1 LDLKLGNRGLVLIG
15 PVGSNADFEG
25 TTDATFNTA
34 IASLPP
40 QGGVLG
46 VLAGTYTFNFT
57 VSLPESVHV
66 VGVHPSSVTIQ
77 GTGNFP
83 VFNLTG
89 DNSNLE
95 FLTIENPSAIS
106 LPVINLIGNN
116 TSILGCHVHNYM
128 LLGVRMV
135 GSNSCVK
142 GCRIASDSSG
152 IWLLGLYQLVEN
164 CSFSGLLVNSALR
177 FESSLCSALSNMIS
191 DTVTGPSYLIPSISC
206 VNNKL
211 VANHFGT
218 SVAVSASS
226 DLGTG
231 TIRYANTPDTP
242 AANENNFLLALQT
255 YTGQPTLDS
264 TEMVLTETYV
274 PPPQPQHFAHD
285 TAADKDATAILSSLD
300 RVIQKIYEERSWILT
315 SADPVFDSVGA
326 PTAGV
331 FSWDGTA
338 LTWPDFAIRSLVPD
352 AVWTISA
359 SSSAIAAG
367 EALVLDVDRSI
378 PGGITPTIKTLSLLL
393 ENPSDAN
400 QFVLA
405 FSPVSS
411 VLVWT
416 EGFRLL
422 TSLISFD
429 VDGLPLPINRFVG
442 IPTDPRNTPVMPSS
456 SFAIGDDLTEKISSQ
471 SSLLHSLY
479 EKTNLWEYSDNSI
492 DMTPAVGSWLALI
505 NNAPEVNPPTHLIQI
520 KGTTYGLFPNF
531 GVYRWYRE
539 TPSDNPGS
547 WGALLGN
554 PVPPPSVSGV
564 PYASMSYVGTNLA
577 LLTCAGQIVIWDV
590 DALVWPTAT
599 PTTNLSLPLPS
610 TRSGD
615 AAGQCDFAFQTPDY
629 SIFTLLDGRTLL
641 YFQSLNI
648 LSETQRVFTETARG
662 TALLGRHVKDSGLNV
677 VREHWTDT
685 VDNGAYAT
693 LQGLPLSSL
702 VSPAVE
708 IPPQIYSA
716 ALSAVQWDKLA
727 HESFSYD
734 PNSGSFLIVAYSG
747 SNYYILG
754 GGHGGSKLL
763 SAVTIG
769 TTAPFTDFTPHGWL
783 TSVGTQEVICFGAT
797 NSYFEFTVVVGK
809 PLSGA
814 LGSPPFSW
822 TKTVLGGVNSNKGA
836 VGVIDFYD
844 NKGTGNIHILAS
856 DLARGSRPTWW
867 KYSRQTLAWTS
878 ETLADAGGSVILPQ
892 AVAGSFTY
900 DATTARMAGY
910 GIASSSIRFL
920 IGDAARANRPTLF
933 SFNGTS
939 YSGIRLSE
947 TPLVAP
953 ADAAIAGADINSV
966 TQFYGGAY
974 QNAWDASIW
983 VTREASG
990 NQIKLIMYFASTN
1003 TWNVMSVG
1011 TGGTYLNGVTL
1022 VTPSFTKR
1030 TGSLVAVPTLTPY
1043 LDISTTKYI
1052 FIWTPSAGLLR
1063 GSLTGYL
1070 TGISSASWSQ
1080 FDKRQPTNLPTFSST
1095 PMTTYSPT
1103 LGVSRCDISV
1113 QIGSL
1118 AEKNLP
1124 IFGAGL
1130 TATTGG
1136 LMWFETGTK
1145 VKQITSTIWAGLNRG
1160 GYLWIGNPA
1169 FSSAQQELTPNPA
1182 TIRGDITVT
1191 NLGNTDDFD
1200 WAFNGNQTQIAFV
1213 YKDQNNTPAA
1223 PKLGFI
1229 LYDIATNTIIHE
1241 RGGKSNVIAINSTPQ
1256 ITHNT
1261 VNNSW
1266 SIVAQQLTV
1275 IAADAQLVLFRRLVA
1290 TGLWLPDEVALA
1302 SASGRS
1308 PAKPI
1313 HHTDGSIIVVTET
1326 GASNNALVSLR
1337 THSTGVWTGIYQ
1349 TTGGGF
1355 LAPKFIKTAN
1365 RWWIFGSQG
1374 GRVAWSTN
1382 PITNGAWSIWSGSLS
1397 SIGYT
1402 RASSPTPLA
1411 LTTSV
1416 VVAASTLV
1424 DGLTP
1429 ANREMLL
1436 WRFEEAGTATC
1447 IGAFTAKGRLQA
1459 ASYSGEEEDGITALS
1474 WTPDQKLIYGAAR
1487 PTRATLHWSLRGSTA
1502 AWNKPHGDSLL
1513 GSGRYLTVGEK
1524 HYREQ
1529 WSSVSGEDLIIEYP
1543 SGSRWPALPLA
1554 RRTSDAD
1561 LTSIKWPFTTS
1572 SGSLFMKGSP
1582 LSGLTDDTITGTLI
1596 TSASRS
1602 WPLIFGNTRWS
1613 GLHQTGPSVFSQGSM
1628 LGLLPPLSSNN
1639 LDYFGSATV
1648 GSNNLFKLQAL
1659 AAITLKGTRTWKDN
1673 VARQYVYTL
1682 VGPVTYQIDTT
1693 LGALGSHMVLEFNT
1707 ASSLILD
1714 ATETPLSYW
1723 TDPNHSN
1730 TDYAVVIGEVKDQS
1744 FLLYPA
1750 IGARKQA
1757 TELVYGNLE
1766 PIEMTSG
1773 VGDWI
1778 YALPYK
1784 LDVAP
1789 LFEIVSAGSTSF
1801 ALKRVGSL
1809 KGVQPIT
1816 FTPSVQRQL
1825 ALRRLLPMDGWF
1837 LYQAS
1842 DVIASSSRINALA
1855 SLTSS
1860 IVILDKL
1867 NGVMP

>member
-1 LDLKLGNRGLVLIG
+1 
-15 PVGSNADFEG
+15 
-25 TTDATFNTA
+25 
-34 IASLPP
+34 
-40 QGGVLG
+40 
-46 VLAGTYTFNFT
+46 
-57 VSLPESVHV
+57 
-66 VGVHPSSVTIQ
+66 
-77 GTGNFP
+77 
-83 VFNLTG
+83 
-89 DNSNLE
+89 
-95 FLTIENPSAIS
+95 
-106 LPVINLIGNN
+106 
-116 TSILGCHVHNYM
+116 
-128 LLGVRMV
+128 
-135 GSNSCVK
+135 
-142 GCRIASDSSG
+142 
-152 IWLLGLYQLVEN
+152 
-164 CSFSGLLVNSALR
+164 
-177 FESSLCSALSNMIS
+177 
-191 DTVTGPSYLIPSISC
+191 
-206 VNNKL
+206 
-211 VANHFGT
+211 
-218 SVAVSASS
+218 
-226 DLGTG
+226 
-231 TIRYANTPDTP
+231 
-242 AANENNFLLALQT
+242 
-255 YTGQPTLDS
+255 
-264 TEMVLTETYV
+264 
-274 PPPQPQHFAHD
+274 
-285 TAADKDATAILSSLD
+285 
-300 RVIQKIYEERSWILT
+300 
-315 SADPVFDSVGA
+315 
-326 PTAGV
+326 
-331 FSWDGTA
+331 
-338 LTWPDFAIRSLVPD
+338 
-352 AVWTISA
+352 
-359 SSSAIAAG
+359 
-367 EALVLDVDRSI
+367 
-378 PGGITPTIKTLSLLL
+378 
-393 ENPSDAN
+393 
-400 QFVLA
+400 
-405 FSPVSS
+405 
-411 VLVWT
+411 
-416 EGFRLL
+416 
-422 TSLISFD
+422 
-429 VDGLPLPINRFVG
+429 
-442 IPTDPRNTPVMPSS
+442 
-456 SFAIGDDLTEKISSQ
+456 
-471 SSLLHSLY
+471 
-479 EKTNLWEYSDNSI
+479 
-492 DMTPAVGSWLALI
+492 MTPAVGSWLALI

-539 TPSDNPGS
+539 TPGDNPGA
-547 WGALLGN
+547 WGALVGN
-554 PVPPPSVSGV
+554 PVAA

-590 DALVWPTAT
+590 DALVWLTAT

-615 AAGQCDFAFQTPDY
+615 AAGQCDFAFQTPYY

-641 YFQSLNI
+641 YFQALNI
-648 LSETQRVFTETARG
+648 LSGTHRVFTETARG
-662 TALLGRHVKDSGLNV
+662 AALLGRHVKDSGLNV
-677 VREHWTDT
+677 AREHWTDT

-708 IPPQIYSA
+708 IPPQVYSA
-716 ALSAVQWDKLA
+716 ALSTVQWDRLS

-763 SAVTIG
+763 SAVTLG

-783 TSVGTQEVICFGAT
+783 TSVGSQEVICFGTT
-797 NSYFEFTVVVGK
+797 NSNFEFTVIVGK

-836 VGVIDFYD
+836 VGVIDRY
-844 NKGTGNIHILAS
+844 NNIGSGNIHILAS

-920 IGDAARANRPTLF
+920 IRDAARANRPTLF

-953 ADAAIAGADINSV
+953 ADVAVAGADINSA

-1003 TWNVMSVG
+1003 TWNVMAVG
-1011 TGGTYLNGVTL
+1011 TGGTYLNGVNL
-1022 VTPSFTKR
+1022 GTPSFTKR

-1043 LDISTTKYI
+1043 LGISTSKDI
-1052 FIWTPSAGLLR
+1052 FIWTQSAGLLR
-1063 GSLTGYL
+1063 GALTGYL

-1080 FDKRQPTNLPTFSST
+1080 FDKRQPSNFSIFSST

-1113 QIGSL
+1113 QVGSL
-1118 AEKNLP
+1118 AEKTLP
-1124 IFGAGL
+1124 TFGAGL

-1136 LMWFETGTK
+1136 LLWFEPGTK

-1169 FSSAQQELTPNPA
+1169 FSSAQQELTNPA
-1182 TIRGDITVT
+1182 TAVRGDITVI
-1191 NLGNTDDFD
+1191 NLGYTDDFD
-1200 WAFNGNQTQIAFV
+1200 WAFNGTQTQIAFV
-1213 YKDQNNTPAA
+1213 YKDLNNTPAA

-1241 RGGKSNVIAINSTPQ
+1241 RGGFSAVIALNSTPQ

-1275 IAADAQLVLFRRLVA
+1275 PASDAKLALFRRLVA
-1290 TGLWLPDEVALA
+1290 TGFLPDEVVLA
-1302 SASGRS
+1302 TGSGRS

-1313 HHTDGSIIVVTET
+1313 HHTDGSIIVVTEM

-1355 LAPKFIKTAN
+1355 LAPKFIRTAN

-1374 GRVAWSTN
+1374 GRVAWSTD
-1382 PITNGAWSIWSGSLS
+1382 PLTNGAWSIWSGSLS

-1416 VVAASTLV
+1416 VVVASALV

-1459 ASYSGEEEDGITALS
+1459 AIYSGEEEDGITDLS
-1474 WTPDQKLIYGAAR
+1474 WTPDQKLIYGATR
-1487 PTRATLHWSLRGSTA
+1487 PTRTTLHWSLRGSTA

-1529 WSSVSGEDLIIEYP
+1529 WSSASGENLIVEYP

-1561 LTSIKWPFTTS
+1561 LTSIKWPFTAS
-1572 SGSLFMKGSP
+1572 SGSLWMIGSP
-1582 LSGLTDDTITGTLI
+1582 LSGLTDDTSSTTGTLI
-1596 TSASRS
+1596 ASASRS

-1628 LGLLPPLSSNN
+1628 LGLLPPLSSTN
-1639 LDYFGSATV
+1639 LAYFGNATV

-1659 AAITLKGTRTWKDN
+1659 AAITFNGTRTWKDN
-1673 VARQYVYTL
+1673 AARQYAL

-1714 ATETPLSYW
+1714 ATESPLSYW

-1730 TDYAVVIGEVKDQS
+1730 TEYAVVIGEVKDQS

-1750 IGARKQA
+1750 IGTRRQA

-1789 LFEIVSAGSTSF
+1789 LFEMVSAGSTSF
-1801 ALKRVGSL
+1801 ALKMVGSL

-1867 NGVMP
+1867 NGEMP